1 MHYCYPSY
9 TMEMFIADLG
19 GIYGF
24 ALGISVIT
32 VLEVFDWLLL
42 KVSVYVVCV
51 LHISVIVLLRVFN

>member
-1 MHYCYPSY
+1 MFLSMAEEVAY

-32 VLEVFDWLLL
+32 LLELFDW
-42 KVSVYVVCV
+42 
-51 LHISVIVLLRVFN
+51 VLLRVN